1 MWESEQVREE
11 VKSNVV
17 AILASANITEGFGAG
32 IVLQRS
38 LPPYTIEHS
47 MVLAASRKG
56 ALPWTVSSLH
66 LRAISGKGSHKS
78 H

>member
-1 MWESEQVREE
+1 MWKSEQARKE

-38 LPPYTIEHS
+38 PPPHTIEHS
-47 MVLAASRKG
+47 MVLVISMKD
-56 ALPWTVSSLH
+56 TFITCSLH
-66 LRAISGKGSHKS
+66 LRTISGTGSHKS